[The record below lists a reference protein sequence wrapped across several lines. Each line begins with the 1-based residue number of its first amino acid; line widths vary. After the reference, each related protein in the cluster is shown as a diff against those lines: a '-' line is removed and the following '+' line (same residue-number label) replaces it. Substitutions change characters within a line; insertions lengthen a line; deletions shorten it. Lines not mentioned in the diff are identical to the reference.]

1 MSQQLRDQIAIVTG
15 GESGI
20 GAATARALGAAGAA
34 VAINYLEK
42 REDAERVR
50 DDLIRNGARAIVI
63 GGDVGD
69 EDDVV
74 RLFATCATELGTP
87 TILINSAGINGKG
100 VQVADMTAGQ
110 WDTMLRANLRG
121 AFLCGREFIRAR
133 RAKTGPGRI
142 VNVTSIHEDIVVPG
156 FADYDVSKAGMHA
169 LTRTLAVEV
178 GALGITVNSVAP
190 GMILTAMNQEA
201 QDDPNALESKTSHIP
216 LRRAGKPEEVAGLIT
231 YVCTNEAGYISGA
244 SLRIDG
250 GLSLQSGQGA

>member
-1 MSQQLRDQIAIVTG
+1 MPPKLHDQIAIVTG

-34 VAINYLEK
+34 IAINYLDK
-42 REDAERVR
+42 REDAEGVR
-50 DDLIRNGARAIVI
+50 DDVIRTGARAII
-63 GGDVGD
+63 IAGDVGH
-69 EDDVV
+69 EDDVI

-87 TILINSAGINGKG
+87 TILINSAGINGKS
-100 VQVADMTAGQ
+100 VQVADMTADQ
-110 WDTMLRANLRG
+110 WDTMLRANLRST
-121 AFLCGREFIRAR
+121 FLCAREFVRAR
-133 RAKTGPGRI
+133 RAKTGSGRI
-142 VNVTSIHEDIVVPG
+142 VNVTSIHEDIVVAG

-190 GMILTAMNQEA
+190 GMILTAMNQVA

-216 LRRAGKPEEVAGLIT
+216 LRRAGKPEEVAALIS

-250 GLSLQSGQGA
+250 GLSLNSGQGA